1 MLFFNFKKPK
11 TNALESFKKNIVN
24 AFSKV
29 REDTTVLYQ
38 WIDHLSTQNQQ
49 LKTTIDDMRRELKLL
64 PKTDE
69 EIRSIVDKYYSFEH
83 LFNRLEEV
91 ENRILSMER
100 GVSRRLETP
109 QKTMLVPKTESRQ
122 KLQETIAKRI
132 SKNSK
137 EYIKNILTSLITKY
151 ENVAGPQLK
160 EMVVEE
166 QKLCSKSSFYRL
178 LDELE
183 KNEKIGVISSG
194 KLKYFTTNLSTKN
207 GQ

>member
-11 TNALESFKKNIVN
+11 TGTLDNLRKNITN

-100 GVSRRLETP
+100 GVSRRLEIP
-109 QKTMLVPKTESRQ
+109 QKTIIPKTESRQ

-137 EYIKNILTSLITKY
+137 EYIKNILTSLISKY

-178 LDELE
+178 LEELE
-183 KNEKIGVISSG
+183 NDEKIGVISSG

>member
-1 MLFFNFKKPK
+1 MLFFNFRKPK
-11 TNALESFKKNIVN
+11 INAAENLRKNIAN

-49 LKTTIDDMRRELKLL
+49 LKDTIDDMRRELKLL

-69 EIRSIVDKYYSFEH
+69 DIRSVVDKYYSFEH

-91 ENRILSMER
+91 ENRMLSMER
-100 GVSRRLETP
+100 GVSSRLELP
-109 QKTMLVPKTESRQ
+109 QKVIVPKAESRQ

-137 EYIKNILTSLITKY
+137 EYIKNILSSLIAKY

-178 LDELE
+178 LEELE
-183 KNEKIGVISSG
+183 KDEKIGVISSG

-207 GQ
+207 GR